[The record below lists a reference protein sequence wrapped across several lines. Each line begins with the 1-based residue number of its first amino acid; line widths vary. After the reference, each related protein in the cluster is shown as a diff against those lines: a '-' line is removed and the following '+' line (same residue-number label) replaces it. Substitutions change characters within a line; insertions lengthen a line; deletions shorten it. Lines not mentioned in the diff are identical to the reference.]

1 MSSIKREFEVHGST
15 DDQENLRFVLDGA
28 KRAGWSGSGATLSS
42 LVEHPDSR
50 TAKLAI
56 HHVLA
61 LRLYTTSSFARVNNP
76 LRKDPPERP
85 HPFAATTFFIDQGI
99 KMLRAVAAM
108 LPDAHETKTYWRGVK
123 DLGVA
128 GGRAEI

>member
-1 MSSIKREFEVHGST
+1 MHGST

-42 LVEHPDSR
+42 LVEHPDSC
-50 TAKLAI
+50 TAKLKI

-85 HPFAATTFFIDQGI
+85 HPFAATTYFIDEGI
-99 KMLRAVAAM
+99 KQLRAVAAK
-108 LPDAHETKTYWRGVK
+108 LPDAHEKQTYWRGVK
-123 DLGVA
+123 DLGSA
-128 GGRAEI
+128 AGRAET